1 MKVYIIIETSFDMDY
16 DVHEDRQ
23 IVGVFFSEE
32 DANNK
37 RNSLEKTVA
46 EEDWGSEMKP
56 KYSVE
61 EHYVH

>member
-1 MKVYIIIETSFDMDY
+1 MNVYILIETSFDTDY

-23 IVGVFFSEE
+23 IVDVFFSEE

-37 RNSLEKTVA
+37 KNSLEKA
-46 EEDWGSEMKP
+46 AAKENWHGEMKP

-61 EHYVH
+61 KHYAH